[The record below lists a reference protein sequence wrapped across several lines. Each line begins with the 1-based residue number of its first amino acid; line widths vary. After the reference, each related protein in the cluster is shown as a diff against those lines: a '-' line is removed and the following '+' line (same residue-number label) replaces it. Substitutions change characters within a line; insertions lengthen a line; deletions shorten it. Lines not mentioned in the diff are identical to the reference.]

1 MTQIARERFPEA
13 FPGEE
18 ALAALASRVLVYNPP
33 NSQALLSVLGQVG
46 ALSVLG
52 MLARSGRW
60 ACWVCCATCTLGT
73 DEQRCLSLT
82 ALPLVLL
89 PRRWPT
95 QPTCP
100 LCFLNPACS
109 RWSKL

>member
-52 MLARSGRW
+52 MLARSGRGV
-60 ACWVCCATCTLGT
+60 CWVCCATCTLGA
-73 DEQRCLSLT
+73 DKQRCLSLT
-82 ALPLVLL
+82 AWPLVLSSHHCS
-89 PRRWPT
+89 T

-100 LCFLNPACS
+100 LSCNLACS